1 MEFHVSRTARDQY
14 QFDQALFALS
24 GNVIFANFHAARLF
38 AQKMNQKRDLVN
50 FPEKAVRA
58 SQINAMGLVDEIMH
72 LVVRLYQQQAN
83 PQAMQQALEWVN
95 ARVSP
100 ENVDRC
106 LSAFADQFP
115 PLAVYRREI
124 SLNAYLQGATEGVP
138 NRQILLEE
146 LVFLWL
152 TNANPATTPYVELF
166 DDSTLRK
173 ETVYLPL
180 FAEIKRFFDTQ
191 PPFGP
196 DHLNLIDMLHQPAVV
211 SPYSLTGQLEYI
223 RERWGG
229 LLGKL
234 LYRILGSLDFVKEEE
249 RQRFTGA
256 GPAVVPAYQF
266 SQMEAET
273 ERFSPDQDWM
283 PHVVMIAKNSYVWLD
298 QLSKKYQRDI
308 HRLDQIPDEELDL
321 LARYGFTSLWLIGLW
336 ERSDASQRIKQLCG
350 NPDAVASAYSL
361 ARYDIAGDLGGY
373 DAFLSLKEHAWQ
385 HGIRLASDMVPN
397 HMGID
402 SQWVTDHPDW
412 FISLDYSPFPS
423 YSFNGPDLS
432 RDDRVG
438 IFLEDHYFSR
448 SDAAVVFKR
457 VDRENGRE
465 QFLYHGNDG
474 TSMAWNDTAQLN
486 YLNPEVRE
494 AVIQTILHVAS
505 QFPIIRFDA
514 AMTLAKKHYQRL
526 WFPEPGSGGAI
537 PSRAEHGMTKEAFDA
552 AMPIEFWR
560 EVVDRVAREVP
571 DTLLLAEAFWLME
584 GYFVRT
590 LGMHRVYNSAF
601 MNMLRNEDNANYRL
615 VIKNTLEFDPEILK
629 RFVNFMNN
637 PDERTAIDQFGKGDK
652 YFGICTLMATLPGLP
667 MFGHGQIEGLTE
679 KYGMEFRH
687 AYWDEKPDLDLVQ
700 RHEREISPL
709 LHRRH
714 LFAGVEN
721 FLLYD
726 FFTPEG
732 QVNEDVLAY
741 ANGLGSER
749 ALVVY
754 QNKFGSTRGW
764 IRTSS
769 GYLVKTGSSDSHH
782 IVQKSLGDGLGLHPA
797 HARYVVF
804 REHITGLEYI
814 HSSEELAANGLYIE
828 LGAYKCAVFLDFRE
842 VQDDEWQSY
851 AQLASYLNGRGVPGI
866 EEAMRELF
874 LAPIHQPFRQ
884 LVNADLYRRLMPTQP
899 SKTATAPDLMV
910 LDEIEDK
917 LTWLLHEARLMSGG
931 QTNETVVAH
940 QVRLELEALLTLPSL
955 AERFPLP
962 GSTRYAKTIS
972 YLLKGFDQS
981 LLQWNTVLGWLF
993 VHRLGQV
1000 VSPEN
1005 FTQLSRSWVD
1015 EWLLGQIMTSTS
1027 QEMGVEPASAWQV
1040 ANTIRL
1046 LTVHRSWLEE
1056 MGAQP
1061 VIKIFENWLQDSEVQ
1076 RFINVNRYKGV
1087 LWFNQEA
1094 FETFLWWMLFMVAI
1108 QESANPALSSSEVI
1122 ERLIAGFDIVS
1133 QLLEAEQVSGFQ
1145 IDKLIDVLK
1154 KGTSSV

>member
-1 MEFHVSRTARDQY
+1 
-14 QFDQALFALS
+14 
-24 GNVIFANFHAARLF
+24 
-38 AQKMNQKRDLVN
+38 
-50 FPEKAVRA
+50 
-58 SQINAMGLVDEIMH
+58 
-72 LVVRLYQQQAN
+72 
-83 PQAMQQALEWVN
+83 
-95 ARVSP
+95 
-100 ENVDRC
+100 
-106 LSAFADQFP
+106 
-115 PLAVYRREI
+115 
-124 SLNAYLQGATEGVP
+124 
-138 NRQILLEE
+138 
-146 LVFLWL
+146 
-152 TNANPATTPYVELF
+152 
-166 DDSTLRK
+166 
-173 ETVYLPL
+173 
-180 FAEIKRFFDTQ
+180 
-191 PPFGP
+191 
-196 DHLNLIDMLHQPAVV
+196 
-211 SPYSLTGQLEYI
+211 
-223 RERWGG
+223 
-229 LLGKL
+229 
-234 LYRILGSLDFVKEEE
+234 
-249 RQRFTGA
+249 
-256 GPAVVPAYQF
+256 
-266 SQMEAET
+266 
-273 ERFSPDQDWM
+273 
-283 PHVVMIAKNSYVWLD
+283 
-298 QLSKKYQRDI
+298 
-308 HRLDQIPDEELDL
+308 
-321 LARYGFTSLWLIGLW
+321 
-336 ERSDASQRIKQLCG
+336 
-350 NPDAVASAYSL
+350 
-361 ARYDIAGDLGGY
+361 
-373 DAFLSLKEHAWQ
+373 
-385 HGIRLASDMVPN
+385 MVPN